1 MPPSTFSSFN
11 ATPESA
17 FMAST
22 TSRVCHA
29 VASSAARAMWPLVTY
44 RVSPTIAPRASL
56 LHHGRLPDQPQVVP
70 QPLHEGAGDGD
81 GAFEAVHG
89 GLAADLVPE
98 RRQQA
103 ALGLDGC

>member
-1 MPPSTFSSFN
+1 VVSATVGRITGTPRTSAWNCISRSLYTMPPSTFSSFS

-29 VASSAARAMWPLVTY
+29 VASRAARAMWPLVTY

-56 LHHGRLPDQPQVVP
+56 LQY
-70 QPLHEGAGDGD
+70 GANR
-81 GAFEAVHG
+81 
-89 GLAADLVPE
+89 PE
-98 RRQQA
+98 KA
-103 ALGLDGC
+103 GTK